1 MHRAGRLTELLTVLN
16 SYDLTCAKI
25 DRQEIGDQ
33 HHLYHHMNGIQIT
46 QKFLTKVF
54 HKLLYAIWWKYF
66 TSCSVRSSSLMSSLL
81 QLLWRQSHS
90 YQVNSVQL
98 GSRIILSWLVI
109 LIQLLLMAIIAYRN
123 MVLVVAIWT
132 IFGLHLLQPKS
143 VRRKSYVALWSHIL
157 KNLLAD
163 SHSWWREKRGAIVST
178 FRRKVSSD
186 YQDWYGEKL

>member
-1 MHRAGRLTELLTVLN
+1 MVSLNLVRVKESWSIQWIRLNWT
-16 SYDLTCAKI
+16 
-25 DRQEIGDQ
+25 
-33 HHLYHHMNGIQIT
+33 
-46 QKFLTKVF
+46 KFLMKVF
-54 HKLLYAIWWKYF
+54 LKLLYAIWRKYF
-66 TSCSVRSSSLMSSLL
+66 TSCSVRSYSLMSSLL

-98 GSRIILSWLVI
+98 GSRIILSWLII

-143 VRRKSYVALWSHIL
+143 ERRKSYVALWSHIL
-157 KNLLAD
+157 KNLLTD

>member
-1 MHRAGRLTELLTVLN
+1 MVSLKLVRVKEGWSIQYIRLKRRKYLTE
-16 SYDLTCAKI
+16 
-25 DRQEIGDQ
+25 
-33 HHLYHHMNGIQIT
+33 
-46 QKFLTKVF
+46 VF
-54 HKLLYAIWWKYF
+54 HKLLYALWRKCF

-123 MVLVVAIWT
+123 MVVVVAMWT

-143 VRRKSYVALWSHIL
+143 VKRKSYVALWSQIL
-157 KNLLAD
+157 KNLLTD
-163 SHSWWREKRGAIVST
+163 SHNWWRENRGTIVST

-186 YQDWYGEKL
+186 YQDRHWKKL